1 MKACFYRCAKRVSI
15 AVISTIIHFEWSRQE
30 WVILPMCLDVHNCN
44 MLLKY
49 GKNKETSMNNL
60 KIALL
65 VVSAL
70 FLIAGCGTST
80 TAAIEGLDVAAKVKV
95 I

>member
-1 MKACFYRCAKRVSI
+1 MR
-15 AVISTIIHFEWSRQE
+15 
-30 WVILPMCLDVHNCN
+30 LDVHNCN
-44 MLLKY
+44 MLPKHV
-49 GKNKETSMNNL
+49 KNKDPSMNNL

-70 FLIAGCGTST
+70 FLVAGCGTST

>member
-1 MKACFYRCAKRVSI
+1 
-15 AVISTIIHFEWSRQE
+15 
-30 WVILPMCLDVHNCN
+30 
-44 MLLKY
+44 
-49 GKNKETSMNNL
+49 MNNL

-80 TAAIEGLDVAAKVKV
+80 TAAIEGLDVAENVKV
-95 I
+95 LQENNYEIDD

>member
-1 MKACFYRCAKRVSI
+1 MKACFYRCAKRISI
-15 AVISTIIHFEWSRQE
+15 AFTSTIIHFEWSCQE

-44 MLLKY
+44 MLPKHV
-49 GKNKETSMNNL
+49 KNKDPSMNNL

-70 FLIAGCGTST
+70 FLVAGCGTST